1 MNTNSTPYTGG
12 ANPTKRVILF
22 VHYGD
27 EWIRGSE
34 RCLLDLIK
42 HIDTNQFTPIIW
54 CNNKK
59 LATEVKS
66 LDIKCITS
74 TFNIL
79 LGWNK
84 SRYNILSTI
93 KLIILGM
100 YIIKKWHVDI
110 VHANS
115 GAPNQWMVLASYLMR
130 RPLVAHIHSPYIFRD
145 RLTLGLHVVPQMI
158 TVSQCVAKPFLNDG
172 RLSKNTHTVY
182 NGIDMKRFQNSHS
195 INIHQLL
202 DIPSNTFLFACVGSL
217 IKRKGTDNILIAFK
231 QFMSDKT
238 LAKLLILGDGEE
250 RQALE
255 KQAYALGL
263 TQHVIFWGE
272 CTNVDEILTSGIDV
286 LISGAREEAF
296 GLVFAEAGAA
306 KLPVIAPNIDGIP
319 EVVIHNQTGIL
330 YSAND
335 LNAFTKAMRHLYKY
349 PKECLRLGQNGFNR
363 VEQLFT
369 IKNNVENITKIYVDS
384 IKNKRISAH
393 SNYKKLCAII
403 LNKLSS
409 KKFPLNTSLTEKKVL
424 TRTYNENKDHV

>member
-1 MNTNSTPYTGG
+1 MNTNSTPCIDDV
-12 ANPTKRVILF
+12 NPTKRIILF

-42 HIDTNQFTPIIW
+42 HIDTNKFTPIVW

-66 LDIKCITS
+66 LGITCITS

-84 SRYNILSTI
+84 SRYNILSTV
-93 KLIILGM
+93 KLIFLGM
-100 YIIKKWHVDI
+100 HIIKKWHVDI
-110 VHANS
+110 IHTNS

-145 RLTLGLHVVPQMI
+145 RLTLGLHFVPQMV

-172 RLSKNTHTVY
+172 RLSKNTHIVH
-182 NGIDMKRFQNSHS
+182 NGIDMKRFQKPHS

-202 DIPSNTFLFACVGSL
+202 EIPSNTFLFACVGSL
-217 IKRKGTDNILIAFK
+217 IERKGIDNILIAFK
-231 QFMSDKT
+231 QFMNDKT

-250 RQALE
+250 RQKLE
-255 KQAYALGL
+255 QQAYTLGL
-263 TQHVIFWGE
+263 TRNVIFWGE
-272 CTNVDEILTSGIDV
+272 CNNVDEILTSGINV
-286 LISGAREEAF
+286 LVSGAREEAF

-330 YSAND
+330 YPDND
-335 LNAFTKAMRHLYKY
+335 LNTCSRAMRYLYKH
-349 PKECLRLGQNGFNR
+349 PNECLRLGQNGFNR
-363 VEQLFT
+363 VEKLFT
-369 IKNNVENITKIYVDS
+369 IKNNVKKITEIYINSTKD
-384 IKNKRISAH
+384 KRIVCH
-393 SNYKKLCAII
+393 SNYKKLFSII
-403 LNKLSS
+403 LNKLSP
-409 KKFPLNTSLTEKKVL
+409 KNIPLNTSLIEKKVL
-424 TRTYNENKDHV
+424 THTYNENKDHV